1 MTNKKKIVIG
11 LIIVFVVFCVIG
23 SIAAGGDSEPVEQQ
37 GNVETAEK
45 QEDSQTKQEQQDPN
59 ASESYKLEFGEL
71 LEENNNYGV
80 VVLKAKI
87 TPSATNK
94 TTIDQNYYNVEDYI
108 QSHDMDGISELQYWA
123 VADMSNGKEE
133 KVISF
138 TVPSSLIE
146 SISSKEIPANQ
157 LGDKVSELWILP
169 SLR

>member
-1 MTNKKKIVIG
+1 MNNKKKIVIG

-23 SIAAGGDSEPVEQQ
+23 SISSGENIEPAEQQ
-37 GNVETAEK
+37 SNVENAET
-45 QEDSQTKQEQQDPN
+45 QESPLDQEQQSSN
-59 ASESYKLEFGEL
+59 NGESYKLEFGEL

-108 QSHDMDGISELQYWA
+108 QSHNMDGVNELQYWA
-123 VADMSNGKEE
+123 VADMKNGKEE

-146 SISSKEIPANQ
+146 SISNKEIPANQ
-157 LGDKVSELWILP
+157 LGDKVSDLWILP